1 MNRRTFLASA
11 TGASFAMSTMQAA
24 PKGSIIELRHY
35 EMRNSGDQQPRR
47 INDFIEKHAIPAGKR
62 AGAASGGVFGMLI
75 GPGSP
80 MVLMVNV
87 YPSLA
92 AMESTTEKLA
102 ADKEFQ
108 TALNTYYA
116 GALPY
121 LRVNTT
127 LLRAIDSLPGVAVP
141 PVEQG
146 KPPRVFELR
155 TYESNTPA
163 TLRRKVG
170 MFEAGGELNI
180 FRRVGMQVVFFGTII
195 AGANQPSLVYML
207 GYDNLAHREKCWNAF
222 GSDPEWHKLRDT
234 PGLSDAEIVSNV
246 SSVLLRP
253 AAYSAV
259 K

>member
-1 MNRRTFLASA
+1 
-11 TGASFAMSTMQAA
+11 MSTLPAA
-24 PKGSIIELRHY
+24 PKGGIIELRQY
-35 EMRNSGDQQPRR
+35 ELRNNPDSQPRR
-47 INDFIEKHAIPAGKR
+47 INEFIEKHAIPAGKR
-62 AGAASGGVFGMLI
+62 AGVASGGVYSTLI

-80 MVLMVNV
+80 TVLMVNV

-92 AMESTTEKLA
+92 AMETSTEKLA

-108 TALNTYYA
+108 SALASYYA

-127 LLRAIDSLPGVAVP
+127 LLRAIDSLPGVEAP
-141 PVEQG
+141 PVQQG
-146 KPPRVFELR
+146 KPARVFELR
-155 TYESNTPA
+155 TYGSNTPA

-180 FRRVGMQVVFFGTII
+180 FRRVGMRVVFFGTII

-207 GYDNLAHREKCWNAF
+207 GYDDLAHREKCWNAF
-222 GSDPEWHKLRDT
+222 LSDPEWHRLRDT

-253 AAYSAV
+253 AAYSSV
-259 K
+259 R

>member
-11 TGASFAMSTMQAA
+11 TGATLTMPMMQAA
-24 PKGSIIELRHY
+24 PKGGIIELRHY
-35 EMRNSGDQQPRR
+35 EMRNSADAQPRR
-47 INDFIEKHAIPAGKR
+47 INEFIEKYALAAGKR
-62 AGAASGGVFGMLI
+62 AGVTSGGVFTTLL

-80 MVLMVNV
+80 NLLMVNV

-92 AMESTTEKLA
+92 AMEAASEKLS

-108 TALNTYYA
+108 AALASYYA

-127 LLRAIDSLPGVAVP
+127 LLRAIDSLPGVDAP
-141 PVEQG
+141 PVEAG

-155 TYESNTPA
+155 TYASNTPA
-163 TLRRKVG
+163 TLRKKVE
-170 MFEAGGELNI
+170 MFEAGGELKI
-180 FRRVGMQVVFFGTII
+180 FRRLGMKVVFFGTIL

-207 GYDNLAHREKCWNAF
+207 GYDDLAHREKTWNAF
-222 GSDPEWHKLRDT
+222 SADPEWQKLRGT
-234 PGLSDAEIVSNV
+234 PGLGDAEIVSNV

-253 AAYSAV
+253 AAYSPV